1 MGFARAAELG
11 RIIAAVIKAAAEART
26 PADRGDLGADVRD
39 LVQDARDLH
48 ELALD
53 ALGADPEAGKN
64 ARGLAG
70 TISNKLAELEA
81 MLPEKAPPGL
91 LH

>member
-1 MGFARAAELG
+1 M
-11 RIIAAVIKAAAEART
+11 IKAAAEART
-26 PADRGDLGADVRD
+26 LADRGDLGADFRD

-48 ELALD
+48 ELALE
-53 ALGADPEAGKN
+53 ALGADPGAGEN

-70 TISNKLAELEA
+70 TVSNKLAELEA
-81 MLPEKAPPGL
+81 MLPEKAPPGP